1 MPLQKI
7 PSEMEHEQ
15 ADFFQELK
23 VMVTDYLAARLKLLK
38 FEIYEKTAKIAASM
52 FSAFI
57 IVLLGTLVALFLSI
71 SLGFYLGDLFGNTGT
86 GFLTVTGI
94 YFILLVP
101 FIFFRK
107 KWIEKIIVNRV
118 LDQLTEKEE
127 DEI

>member
-1 MPLQKI
+1 MPQQKI
-7 PSEMEHEQ
+7 LSEMEHEPV
-15 ADFFQELK
+15 DFFQELK

-38 FEIYEKTAKIAASM
+38 LDIYEKTAKIAASM
-52 FSAFI
+52 FSAFV
-57 IVLLGTLVALFLSI
+57 IVLLAMLVMLFLSI

-86 GFLTVTGI
+86 GFLAVTGI
-94 YFILLVP
+94 YLILLVP

>member
-1 MPLQKI
+1 
-7 PSEMEHEQ
+7 MEHEP

-52 FSAFI
+52 FSAFV
-57 IVLLGTLVALFLSI
+57 IVLLAMLVALFLSI
-71 SLGFYLGDLFGNTGT
+71 SLGFYLGDLFGSTGT
-86 GFLTVTGI
+86 GFLAVTGI
-94 YFILLVP
+94 YLILLVP
-101 FIFFRK
+101 FIVFRK

-127 DEI
+127 EEI